1 MSCWTQR
8 PKIVTGLRIGLLVD
22 QPHKRQYLSLSVAE
36 AGHSV
41 IRVIVAGPDMG
52 ALLAQT
58 DVDAW
63 VVDMEAPAD
72 ESPHGSGQH
81 LDALLESVTVPLIV
95 SDSSEYRPGTEEHNA
110 WLRRI
115 MDKLRQL
122 AGDINLQSVERAQDL
137 WVLAASTGGP
147 AAVKQFLSALPP
159 NLGVAFL
166 YVQHI
171 DTHYT
176 STLVKMLNND
186 AYPVSLAK
194 QGEVLQRNRLFIV
207 TAQERVEV
215 LENGTL
221 VSSNVPWSGPYA
233 PSVDQLVAN
242 VAWVY
247 GSRAG
252 LIVFTGMGDDG
263 ASAGRLL
270 KQRGGKIWVQSPA
283 SCTSSSM
290 PDTALATGCVS
301 YNGTPEQLAQQL
313 AAQYQLAP
321 SAINA

>member
-1 MSCWTQR
+1 M
-8 PKIVTGLRIGLLVD
+8 TGLRIGLLVD

-36 AGHSV
+36 TGHAVICVVVVGPEAGE
-41 IRVIVAGPDMG
+41 
-52 ALLAQT
+52 LLAQT

-63 VVDMEAPAD
+63 VVDMEARAD
-72 ESPHGSGQH
+72 ESAHCPAQH
-81 LDALLESVTVPLIV
+81 LDALLESVAVPLIV
-95 SDSSEYRPGTEEHNA
+95 SDSSEYRPGTKEHNA

-122 AGDINLQSVERAQDL
+122 AGDINLQSVERAKDL

-159 NLGVAFL
+159 DLGVAFL

-171 DTHYT
+171 DAHYT
-176 STLVKMLNND
+176 STLVKMLNN
-186 AYPVSLAK
+186 AHYPASLAK
-194 QGEVLQRNRLFIV
+194 QGAVLQCNRLFIV
-207 TAQERVEV
+207 TAEERAEV

-221 VSSNVPWSGPYA
+221 VLSSAPWSGPYA
-233 PSVDQLVAN
+233 PSVNQLVAN
-242 VAWVY
+242 VARVY
-247 GSRAG
+247 GPRAG

-270 KQRGGKIWVQSPA
+270 KQRGGTIWVQSPT

-301 YNGTPEQLAQQL
+301 YTGTPEQLAQEL
-313 AAQYQLAP
+313 TARYQPAL